1 MKEIALLLVDDE
13 AEFREATAR
22 ALQRRGFRVLQA
34 ESGERALE
42 QIRSEPPDIVV
53 LDLKM
58 EGMDGIDTLTRI
70 RELQRGLP
78 VIILTGHG
86 SFDDVL
92 QGMNLNIVDFLQKP
106 VDVERLAALVRR
118 LLSEGRQTRLR
129 ERTIGELMVPV
140 DSYRRVYG
148 DQPVRE
154 VIVELREALF
164 QKVTGKVAEQGHR
177 SVLVFDRQENF
188 LGCLRITDLIDLV
201 LPAFLRDSPYASY
214 FTGMFLAQCKTV
226 GNQPVSEVLGSQPTV
241 EIDAPLMEAV
251 YLMVGNYLINLPVTR
266 DGELVG
272 VLRDKDLLMEIAGAI
287 AGEKPLTQPP

>member
-1 MKEIALLLVDDE
+1 MKEITLLLVDDE
-13 AEFREATAR
+13 AEFREATTR

-42 QIRSEPPDIVV
+42 QIGSEPPDIVV

-58 EGMDGIDTLTRI
+58 EGMDGIDTLTSI
-70 RELQRGLP
+70 REQQRDLP

-86 SFDDVL
+86 GFDDVL

-106 VDVERLAALVRR
+106 VDVERLADQVRA
-118 LLSEGRQTRLR
+118 LLSEGRKTVLR

-140 DSYRRVYG
+140 ASYRRVHG

-154 VIVELREALF
+154 VIVELREAMF

-188 LGCLRITDLIDLV
+188 LGCLRIIDLIDLV
-201 LPAFLRDSPYASY
+201 LPAFLRDSPYSSY

-226 GNQPVSEVLGSQPTV
+226 GNQQVTEVLGSQPTV

-251 YLMVGNYLINLPVTR
+251 YLMVGNYLINLPVMK

-272 VLRDKDLLMEIAGAI
+272 VLRDRDLLLEIAAAI
-287 AGEKPLTQPP
+287 AGEKPST